1 MTSPKDTI
9 PADKAASDA
18 DPSRLAWL
26 GRAADWLLLPAAVGA
41 VSNMAFCLV
50 ALLLVSRY
58 ALFGQ
63 TAIDAAIGIF
73 VMVSVSLSAIPS
85 YYTTENMPLNARH
98 WEMVS
103 AKRAMSGDSLI
114 SGIVGM
120 SS

>member
-63 TAIDAAIGIF
+63 TAIGIF
-73 VMVSVSLSAIPS
+73 VMVSVSLAAAAKI
-85 YYTTENMPLNARH
+85 YRAR
-98 WEMVS
+98 
-103 AKRAMSGDSLI
+103 K
-114 SGIVGM
+114 
-120 SS
+120 